1 MRSGKVLPTGIAALA
16 VTAFAL
22 FAVREVPPNV
32 EPFPVA
38 PRIVCGST
46 PLNTSTS
53 NDSTRVT
60 LEPFPMITTLDAEDP
75 LEPEPSLDCWVAGFV
90 RDATSGLPIAGAEI
104 SILESGRVERP
115 FLVRSELDGSY
126 RIETSTSF
134 GDARLAVRA
143 PSCVERT
150 HVIGELSVG
159 RNERNLLIGRSPFLR
174 GRVRDIDSLD
184 PVAGKRIE
192 VVRLGGD
199 VIARATSA
207 RDGWFEIFWDPS
219 IDRAAVEE
227 QEFLDVCVVGD
238 ESEVEPAYF
247 GSRTRC
253 ATERV
258 RSGEPVELAVGRYR
272 AIEGRVLDHHGLPIR
287 FAYLEISAPTSGDW
301 DELLERWR
309 THEDLLPG
317 ERVLPM
323 PVERSVARTDVE
335 GRFRLV
341 SLVPASAMRC
351 AVIARPTSPQCP
363 RLSFAVGSLVAGERK
378 DVEFVMPDPAT
389 VIAGVV
395 TRDGRA
401 THGVVEWRSD
411 RLFGSIATDRHG
423 RFRIEGLD
431 PGRLELS
438 ARSNHGVTG
447 AKTSISIAY
456 GERAER
462 NLELGDP
469 IALADAAAT
478 DEIAPLAA
486 RD

>member
-1 MRSGKVLPTGIAALA
+1 MRSGNVLPLGIAALA
-16 VTAFAL
+16 FAGLAL
-22 FAVREVPPNV
+22 FDGCEEPLPGCVPNGPSIEASNV
-32 EPFPVA
+32 VPSSVA
-38 PRIVCGST
+38 TERSASLVA
-46 PLNTSTS
+46 
-53 NDSTRVT
+53 
-60 LEPFPMITTLDAEDP
+60 LETEGF
-75 LEPEPSLDCWVAGFV
+75 LEPEISMNCWLAGFV
-90 RDATSGLPIAGAEI
+90 RDASSGLPIAGAEI
-104 SILESGRVERP
+104 AILESGRVERP
-115 FLVRSELDGSY
+115 FIARSGSDGSY

-134 GDARLAVRA
+134 VDAELAVRA
-143 PSCVERT
+143 PSCVERF
-150 HVIGELSVG
+150 HEIGALTVG
-159 RNERNLLIGRSPFLR
+159 RNERDFLVGRVPFLR

-192 VVRLGGD
+192 VVRLGGG
-199 VIARATSA
+199 VIARSTSA

-227 QEFLDVCVVGD
+227 QEFLDVCVAGD

-258 RSGEPVELAVGRYR
+258 RSGEPIELVVGRYR
-272 AIEGRVLDHHGLPIR
+272 AIEGRVLDHHGLPFR

-301 DELLERWR
+301 DDLLEPWR
-309 THEDLLPG
+309 THEEMLPG
-317 ERVLPM
+317 ERVLPL

-341 SLVPASAMRC
+341 SLVPAAAMRC
-351 AVIARPTSPQCP
+351 VVIARPTSPQCP

-389 VIAGVV
+389 VIDGVV
-395 TRDGRA
+395 TRDGWA

-411 RLFGSIATDRHG
+411 RLFGSIATDRYG
-423 RFRIEGLD
+423 RFHVEGID
-431 PGRLELS
+431 PGRLELF
-438 ARSNHGVTG
+438 ARSNHGFVG

-456 GERAER
+456 GERTER

-469 IALADAAAT
+469 IAVAETAAT